1 MKEFPQSIRIWGKE
15 LPYVMGH
22 NRIIFT
28 ELQTGK
34 NSIACD
40 SFTLLNLE
48 ICGNSISWYGVFSVK
63 KLRIDGVFYV
73 FLCVF
78 FFCFRFRTNI
88 FPFPVDIFSEK
99 QKFCSS
105 FICKL
110 GGPFIKLSSFI
121 SILYKKF
128 ILISLF
134 QSFNSVFPWGWIQSS
149 RLTRYKCPCTCLDS
163 RTQLDNMPTEY

>member
-1 MKEFPQSIRIWGKE
+1 MTHFPYSILKS
-15 LPYVMGH
+15 VV
-22 NRIIFT
+22 T
-28 ELQTGK
+28 VK
-34 NSIACD
+34 
-40 SFTLLNLE
+40 
-48 ICGNSISWYGVFSVK
+48 SISWYGVFSVK
-63 KLRIDGVFYV
+63 KLRIDGVF
-73 FLCVF
+73 
-78 FFCFRFRTNI
+78 FCFCFFLRFRTNI

>member
-1 MKEFPQSIRIWGKE
+1 MAFSPLTK
-15 LPYVMGH
+15 
-22 NRIIFT
+22 
-28 ELQTGK
+28 
-34 NSIACD
+34 
-40 SFTLLNLE
+40 
-48 ICGNSISWYGVFSVK
+48 YG
-63 KLRIDGVFYV
+63 IDGVF
-73 FLCVF
+73 FVF
-78 FFCFRFRTNI
+78 FFLRFRTNI

-134 QSFNSVFPWGWIQSS
+134 QSFNSVFPGPEAEFKA
-149 RLTRYKCPCTCLDS
+149 LA
-163 RTQLDNMPTEY
+163 

>member
-1 MKEFPQSIRIWGKE
+1 MTH
-15 LPYVMGH
+15 LPYSILKSALTVYLDMA
-22 NRIIFT
+22 FSP
-28 ELQTGK
+28 LK
-34 NSIACD
+34 NFAS
-40 SFTLLNLE
+40 T
-48 ICGNSISWYGVFSVK
+48 VF
-63 KLRIDGVFYV
+63 FMF

-78 FFCFRFRTNI
+78 FFCFRFRRNI

-163 RTQLDNMPTEY
+163 RTQLENMPTEY

>member
-1 MKEFPQSIRIWGKE
+1 MLVTH
-15 LPYVMGH
+15 LPYSILKSAVTVYLYMA
-22 NRIIFT
+22 FSP
-28 ELQTGK
+28 LK
-34 NSIACD
+34 NFAS
-40 SFTLLNLE
+40 T
-48 ICGNSISWYGVFSVK
+48 
-63 KLRIDGVFYV
+63 
-73 FLCVF
+73 VF
-78 FFCFRFRTNI
+78 FFLRFRTNI

-105 FICKL
+105 FVCKL
-110 GGPFIKLSSFI
+110 GEPFIKLSSFI

-163 RTQLDNMPTEY
+163 RTKLDNMPTEY

>member
-1 MKEFPQSIRIWGKE
+1 MTH
-15 LPYVMGH
+15 LPYSILKSVVTVYLDMA
-22 NRIIFT
+22 FSP
-28 ELQTGK
+28 LK
-34 NSIACD
+34 NFAS
-40 SFTLLNLE
+40 T
-48 ICGNSISWYGVFSVK
+48 VF
-63 KLRIDGVFYV
+63 
-73 FLCVF
+73 FL
-78 FFCFRFRTNI
+78 FFCFVFFLRFMTNI

-110 GGPFIKLSSFI
+110 GGPLIKLSSFI

-163 RTQLDNMPTEY
+163 WTQLDKMPTEF

>member
-1 MKEFPQSIRIWGKE
+1 M
-15 LPYVMGH
+15 
-22 NRIIFT
+22 
-28 ELQTGK
+28 QTVK
-34 NSIACD
+34 NLIACD
-40 SFTLLNLE
+40 SFPLLNLE
-48 ICGNSISWYGVFSVK
+48 IGGNSISWYGGFSVK
-63 KLRIDGVFYV
+63 KLRIDGF
-73 FLCVF
+73 FLLLF
-78 FFCFRFRTNI
+78 FFVLRFRTNI

-149 RLTRYKCPCTCLDS
+149 RLTRYKCPCTYLDS

>member
-1 MKEFPQSIRIWGKE
+1 MTH
-15 LPYVMGH
+15 LPYSILKSAVTVYLDMAVSP
-22 NRIIFT
+22 
-28 ELQTGK
+28 LK
-34 NSIACD
+34 NFVS
-40 SFTLLNLE
+40 T
-48 ICGNSISWYGVFSVK
+48 
-63 KLRIDGVFYV
+63 
-73 FLCVF
+73 VF
-78 FFCFRFRTNI
+78 FFCFLCFVLRFRTNI

-105 FICKL
+105 FVCKL

-149 RLTRYKCPCTCLDS
+149 RLTRYKCPCACLDS